1 MNSGDT
7 VRHKLMPLVKSGK
20 VPYTRRVY
28 YAEKEKAERLDTVD
42 RELELI
48 EKNLKKNDI
57 DIPENGDSG
66 ESQPDCAVQIKGK
79 GKKTKIFKTIK
90 YPFQYYDIIFAVF
103 SIILFFYDVVSDVL
117 LAVHYYALNR
127 WVAFGFTTGFIVL
140 PALISN
146 GQSARWYLVDYEQ
159 EQKKLSKKPKTEVT
173 PFRIWALRIFFTFP
187 LMLGPVVRH
196 SEFIYHGIKSKSG
209 SDATEKERKKKWH
222 HYKQMLY
229 EDTDAGLVRMFE
241 CFLEAAPQ
249 LVLQLFILFRE
260 IIENG
265 VDGNN
270 DLVEHGHM
278 KIIRVVALVGSWI
291 GLSFSLTSYHKA
303 LRAMQ
308 HSELHE
314 KYVSKEDQNENHKP
328 KKQSLLAT
336 LMLTIGYF
344 SWRMC
349 EIGPR
354 VLILALFAS
363 KFTYFVLV
371 AAAIHWIIM
380 TLWLLCQ
387 KTSFYG
393 EKRRDEVIF
402 NIILGYA
409 MIFCFLNAR
418 DGHTRY
424 RAIVYYIL
432 FYAENIFM
440 LGMWLHFGSE
450 KEDWLYFT
458 AIGAVAGGCV
468 LHIVIQLIYYKTCHP
483 KASDIKIFLH
493 PTEQYNCYQSICHT
507 LDQDEDQSSAA
518 NAI

>member
-1 MNSGDT
+1 
-7 VRHKLMPLVKSGK
+7 
-20 VPYTRRVY
+20 
-28 YAEKEKAERLDTVD
+28 
-42 RELELI
+42 
-48 EKNLKKNDI
+48 
-57 DIPENGDSG
+57 
-66 ESQPDCAVQIKGK
+66 
-79 GKKTKIFKTIK
+79 
-90 YPFQYYDIIFAVF
+90 
-103 SIILFFYDVVSDVL
+103 
-117 LAVHYYALNR
+117 
-127 WVAFGFTTGFIVL
+127 
-140 PALISN
+140 
-146 GQSARWYLVDYEQ
+146 
-159 EQKKLSKKPKTEVT
+159 
-173 PFRIWALRIFFTFP
+173 
-187 LMLGPVVRH
+187 
-196 SEFIYHGIKSKSG
+196 
-209 SDATEKERKKKWH
+209 
-222 HYKQMLY
+222 
-229 EDTDAGLVRMFE
+229 
-241 CFLEAAPQ
+241 
-249 LVLQLFILFRE
+249 
-260 IIENG
+260 
-265 VDGNN
+265 
-270 DLVEHGHM
+270 
-278 KIIRVVALVGSWI
+278 
-291 GLSFSLTSYHKA
+291 
-303 LRAMQ
+303 
-308 HSELHE
+308 
-314 KYVSKEDQNENHKP
+314 
-328 KKQSLLAT
+328 
-336 LMLTIGYF
+336 MLTIGYF